1 MNILNA
7 GPSVDAAITAIS
19 IASHAKTIDDM
30 VKPGKILSRMRVN
43 FKRCY

>member
-30 VKPGKILSRMRVN
+30 VKPGKILSRMTVTV
-43 FKRCY
+43 KGYY